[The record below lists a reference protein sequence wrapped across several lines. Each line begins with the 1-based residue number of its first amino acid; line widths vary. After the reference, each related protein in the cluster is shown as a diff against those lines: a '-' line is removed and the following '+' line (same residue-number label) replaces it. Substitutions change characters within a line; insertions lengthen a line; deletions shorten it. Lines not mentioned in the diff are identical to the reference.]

1 MAGRSESRECPPAV
15 PQVSA
20 DSGSE
25 MVVWAGAQGTGLGW
39 VVAAADLRG
48 LTSGLAVR
56 ESGIGAD
63 SQAGTAGFKPQLHH
77 HLPSCVTWGRSL
89 NLSGPHLVCDR

>member
-1 MAGRSESRECPPAV
+1 MAGRSESRKGAPAI
-15 PQVSA
+15 PQASA
-20 DSGSE
+20 DSSLE
-25 MVVWAGAQGTGLGW
+25 KVVGAWAQGTGLGW

-63 SQAGTAGFKPQLHH
+63 SQAGTVGFKPQLHH
-77 HLPSCVTWGRSL
+77 HLRSCVTWGRSL
-89 NLSGPHLVCDR
+89 NLSGPHLVCGR